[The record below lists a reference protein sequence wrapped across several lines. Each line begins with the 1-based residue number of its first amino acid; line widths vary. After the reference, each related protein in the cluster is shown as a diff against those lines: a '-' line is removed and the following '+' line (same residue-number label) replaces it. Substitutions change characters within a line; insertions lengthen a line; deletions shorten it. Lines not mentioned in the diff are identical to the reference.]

1 MPTSIEPGLRLESGP
16 GVGAV
21 RDCLLIY
28 AGRPVSVMVARAR
41 RLAES
46 YQNELMMEKTEV

>member
-1 MPTSIEPGLRLESGP
+1 MPTSIELSSRLESGP
-16 GVGAV
+16 CVGAV

-46 YQNELMMEKTEV
+46 YQNELMMGETEV